1 VQTIGRVTG
10 RPVPK
15 RALPAWV
22 LRVVGR
28 LDQWGSYIIG
38 RAPGVTPETVFS
50 VTRNMACDCSKAQRE
65 LGYEPVKLD
74 IMVEDSFRWLKNEG
88 LLGSV

>member
-1 VQTIGRVTG
+1 
-10 RPVPK
+10 
-15 RALPAWV
+15 
-22 LRVVGR
+22 
-28 LDQWGSYIIG
+28 
-38 RAPGVTPETVFS
+38 
-50 VTRNMACDCSKAQRE
+50 MACDCSKAQRE